1 MYVGPASEVF
11 SPPAVCAV
19 PPGIT
24 FAGARGF
31 GGSAFRST
39 IDLESSDMVG
49 RETGCWY
56 DAGEWNWAFIG
67 RFFESRYGAGFAVA
81 TGAFGVGGR
90 CWSLTFWWC
99 GIGPKISSIHD
110 STICARPHF
119 VAENQFAGKGIACN
133 TLQRVA
139 LDICRST
146 SALQHSQ
153 SLRTTRSLPIAGS
166 PSLLS
171 FRHTYDT
178 LFCIVLIISI

>member
-1 MYVGPASEVF
+1 MYVGPASDVF

-31 GGSAFRST
+31 GGSAFMST
-39 IDLESSDMVG
+39 VDLESSDMVG

-56 DAGEWNWAFIG
+56 GAGECNWALLG
-67 RFFESRYGAGFAVA
+67 RCFESRYDVDFAVA
-81 TGAFGVGGR
+81 IGAFGAGGR
-90 CWSLTFWWC
+90 CRLLTFWWC

-110 STICARPHF
+110 STIYAQPQS
-119 VAENQFAGKGIACN
+119 VAENQFAGKGIARN

-153 SLRTTRSLPIAGS
+153 SLRTKRSLPIADS

-178 LFCIVLIISI
+178 LFCIFLIISI